1 MHGLMSYFFQIKK
14 RKNVSQDA
22 FGSKLGRIHMTKQDL
37 DNLQTRKMKGLKR
50 KSSDN
55 NKSDSP
61 KKQKET
67 ENTDT

>member
-1 MHGLMSYFFQIKK
+1 
-14 RKNVSQDA
+14 
-22 FGSKLGRIHMTKQDL
+22 MTKQDL